1 MSNKASPSKTWTL
14 KEAMKRFLTDEDRAA
29 IWEFD
34 RQKEEEFQR
43 HNEEQKNFESAAHE
57 KSGEQASSEL
67 KSFVGKDLKAIGAM
81 SPLEIKA
88 AIEGGIPYDPYDD
101 WFLNRANY
109 LKNQEIF
116 KNYKRWSTTFAKEF
130 EHNRPEVRGLI
141 EALRTGNIIAWG
153 TMDEHQGEIEPIPE
167 SRWNGAW
174 RFIPDRNT
182 AESMDNGWLT
192 FFRLAI
198 TERPTP
204 IEAAP
209 DASPKLKSKDQG
221 GRPQT
226 IAWGEIDDLFLIDLA
241 TKGMPETKEEAKKRY
256 EECAA
261 TLYKNPPSES
271 AIRKHLSEKYPYFWA
286 KAQKGNL

>member
-116 KNYKRWSTTFAKEF
+116 KNYKRW
-130 EHNRPEVRGLI
+130 
-141 EALRTGNIIAWG
+141 
-153 TMDEHQGEIEPIPE
+153 
-167 SRWNGAW
+167 
-174 RFIPDRNT
+174 
-182 AESMDNGWLT
+182 
-192 FFRLAI
+192 
-198 TERPTP
+198 
-204 IEAAP
+204 
-209 DASPKLKSKDQG
+209 
-221 GRPQT
+221 
-226 IAWGEIDDLFLIDLA
+226 
-241 TKGMPETKEEAKKRY
+241 
-256 EECAA
+256 
-261 TLYKNPPSES
+261 
-271 AIRKHLSEKYPYFWA
+271 
-286 KAQKGNL
+286 